1 MFYKFVFLFFSSSYA
16 LSARERFSVLPCG
29 KQGIE
34 VVDEK
39 NVTELEVHCPLLP
52 FEDFY
57 HIHWV
62 VEASFA
68 DPQKYDNHLVE
79 VFLSHAKDVGAFKL
93 PFTSYK
99 NETLLFHKKTFLCQ
113 DEVGK
118 DNSSLRI
125 LLNTRSPIP
134 IELKLEVEPL
144 WYHGWR
150 QDLNMVYHS
159 EMLNAGLEELAM
171 IEFRREHLDNFKDDY
186 ALVTVDQV
194 RGNMCFVAIIQP
206 AGCFNHD
213 VPHSNM

>member
-1 MFYKFVFLFFSSSYA
+1 MFWKVFLLFFSTSYA
-16 LSARERFSVLPCG
+16 LSVRERLSVIPCG

-39 NVTELEVHCPLLP
+39 NVTELEVPCPHLP
-52 FEDFY
+52 FKEFH

-62 VEASFA
+62 VEASFNTPNEYSNQL
-68 DPQKYDNHLVE
+68 DE
-79 VFLSHAKDVGAFKL
+79 IFLSHAKDVGAFKL

-118 DNSSLRI
+118 ENSSLRI

-134 IELKLEVEPL
+134 IELKLEVEAL

-171 IEFRREHLDNFKDDY
+171 IEFRREHLDNIKDDY
-186 ALVTVDQV
+186 AHVTVDQV

-206 AGCFNHD
+206 AGCFDHD
-213 VPHSNM
+213 VPNSNM